1 LAKVSIT
8 IKNRKETKMSQLV
21 QELKDLKAGKDFF
34 IGFDSDGCVFDSME
48 IKQKECFCPAFINN
62 FDMQGAS
69 TAGREVWEFVNLY
82 SKTRGV
88 NRFLAVIRAIELLEE
103 RSEVKERGIAVPSVA
118 GLKDW
123 TGRETKLGEAFLV
136 PEVEKNPHPDL
147 QRALA
152 WSKDVTAAIK
162 KIVRNLPPY
171 PQVPGIL
178 EEAMKKADLMVVSQT
193 PTADLEREW
202 TEHGIAEFVRIIAGQ
217 ERGTK
222 AEHLAFAAVGK
233 YDREKIL
240 MIGDAPGDLK
250 AAQANGVLF
259 YPIIPG
265 SEEQSWNRFRDE
277 GLDRFFAGTYAGDF
291 QDDLLA
297 AFDTALPEQPPWGGQ

>member
-1 LAKVSIT
+1 
-8 IKNRKETKMSQLV
+8 MSKLV
-21 QELKDLKAGKDFF
+21 QELKDLKAEKDFF

-62 FDMQGAS
+62 FDMQGAA
-69 TAGREVWEFVNLY
+69 TAARETWEFVNLY

-88 NRFLAVIRAIELLEE
+88 NRFLAAIRAVELLAE
-103 RSEVKERGIAVPSVA
+103 RKELKARGINVPSVA
-118 GLKDW
+118 GLKAW
-123 TGRETKLGEAFLV
+123 TERETKLGEASLV

-147 QRALA
+147 QRALS
-152 WSKDVTAAIK
+152 WSEDVTAAVK

-178 EEAMKKADLMVVSQT
+178 KAAMPKADLMVVSQT
-193 PTADLEREW
+193 PTGDLEREW
-202 TEHGIAEFVRIIAGQ
+202 AEHGIADFVRIIAGQ

-222 AEHLAFAAVGK
+222 AEHLEFAAVGK
-233 YDREKIL
+233 YDKEKIL

-250 AAQANGVLF
+250 AAQVNGVLF

-265 SEEQSWNRFRDE
+265 SEELSWERFRDE
-277 GLDRFFAGTYAGDF
+277 GLERFFAGTYAGDF
-291 QDDLLA
+291 QNDLLA
-297 AFDTALPEQPPWGGQ
+297 AFDAALPEKAPWEVNKL